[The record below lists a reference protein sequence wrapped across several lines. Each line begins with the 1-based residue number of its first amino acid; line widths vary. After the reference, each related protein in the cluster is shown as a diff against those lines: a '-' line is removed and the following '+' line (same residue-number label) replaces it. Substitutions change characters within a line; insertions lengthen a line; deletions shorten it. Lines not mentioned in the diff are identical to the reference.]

1 MLFSPSKEIHWWV
14 LFCFV
19 FWHMEVPR
27 LVVESALQLPSYT
40 TATVTPGPSC
50 LCDLH
55 HSSQQRQILNPLSS
69 GMKPASSQ
77 DTMLGSNLLSL
88 NRNSSIFL
96 IQSIYH
102 FQRMLLYINSILP
115 HRYSELIRVK
125 ATLYTNVFCTAF
137 RIFIT
142 SKFIR

>member
-1 MLFSPSKEIHWWV
+1 MKHHQKIIN
-14 LFCFV
+14 V
-19 FWHMEVPR
+19 FFFFLWPHLQHVEVPR
-27 LVVESALQLPSYT
+27 LGVKSVI
-40 TATVTPGPSC
+40 TAG
-50 LCDLH
+50 LH
-55 HSSQQRQILNPLSS
+55 HSHSKTRFEPHLRTTLQLVATLDPYPLSS